1 MLREMI
7 LASIELL
14 GADSVGALDS
24 RYDHL
29 LRDAVT
35 LSSTIMFVSCCVARG
50 EQDSVLC
57 R

>member
-1 MLREMI
+1 MI